1 MNINDF
7 FKNKPQWK
15 RTTRYKNNVE
25 LTTKPYVNELVYSF
39 GQIYLYLGLLDDF
52 DDIYYIKVGID
63 GIIHYESC
71 VGTIGVPIKDM
82 IHDDEQYKKIKN
94 SFIKNIKRQCEWRK
108 SWDKRVYLPENT
120 DTMQVEYFKQ
130 DGIPFIK
137 ELKKNIKQAYAYH
150 LYDDERKRI
159 RKRFWNYFWHM
170 FGFHHISHREWVYDE
185 VQAEKDNN
193 ETYNYDAI
201 YTGTCDVC
209 KHTFE
214 IKPGWIWTKQFWYKK
229 QWKWLTFIC
238 KPFITFLDMYKRVR

>member
-71 VGTIGVPIKDM
+71 VGAIGVPIKDM
-82 IHDDEQYKKIKN
+82 ILDDEQYKKIKN

-120 DTMQVEYFKQ
+120 DTMQVEYFTALQTKSLSLMQ
-130 DGIPFIK
+130 SRISVLSSLQASVCVVRTLSDG
-137 ELKKNIKQAYAYH
+137 AYS
-150 LYDDERKRI
+150 KRL
-159 RKRFWNYFWHM
+159 WM
-170 FGFHHISHREWVYDE
+170 
-185 VQAEKDNN
+185 
-193 ETYNYDAI
+193 
-201 YTGTCDVC
+201 
-209 KHTFE
+209 
-214 IKPGWIWTKQFWYKK
+214 KPR
-229 QWKWLTFIC
+229 LIC
-238 KPFITFLDMYKRVR
+238 RI